1 MCQTSAGGRRDLILE
16 VVPGRSPE
24 LLSPLPSSPALSNM
38 AATAPHQLRYAICRE
53 QAQGFQG
60 LSISKSIENSS

>member
-24 LLSPLPSSPALSNM
+24 LLSSPALSNM